1 MSSVMPRGSRSSS
14 ARRPA
19 RNPRPPCNDSPR
31 NRSAWYGGAIPR
43 AASRHAAA
51 IASRFGSARQRRG
64 SAPSD
69 SSGTRTT
76 RMPRARAVAT
86 TAGQTPGRTCTWRWL
101 SIWVTF
107 TPTAR
112 SRSSCAAHSAATS
125 ADAIRPASTRA
136 TSVARLG
143 KHPVWAWT
151 KLRAALTGAP
161 AVRFRW
167 SPTPRP
173 ESAAWSAVTASPQPG
188 AFTSTDTDDTTPA
201 AYASRMPRVT
211 PGDSPKS
218 SAFTTSRRSLGVASP
233 PVVPANPREIA
244 EHRHRVGGEPH
255 GAGLVLVAVVH
266 GGLANPEPVLARD
279 VEELDVEPEAG
290 DCQAREDQLRGATG
304 ETLETRLR
312 VEDPRQQGEPHD
324 AVEHPAHQVSRIEVV
339 EERWAHEVAR
349 FGQHAARDR
358 QVAAGLELAHDPVD
372 FLDWVRE
379 IGVGE
384 NPIAALRGAHPAR
397 HRVSLS
403 LVRGIVKQRHAGH
416 RVSEVHQ
423 HARGARLAVIVHQNQ
438 LGRPRACADE
448 LAQRLEMPG
457 QAIRAVVH
465 RNDDGEVSD
474 ERGHEGQRY
483 RGRLVRAGAVSRAR
497 RARSTPRPATR
508 SFPRPIHPGELREH
522 GVRHHP
528 TRFRHCALGS
538 VVPRDGIRAPRR
550 LVPRSVRP
558 ATGRRARRA
567 DRRYHAEGPL
577 LGVADDRAHGRDGRA
592 HPASD
597 RARRRG
603 HRAQPRCRTRHST
616 VPSPAPPRTPL
627 DRGGLSRR
635 HRLQT
640 GTAQGRAPGRC
651 ARTGGDRLN
660 RRGAAPGPVRSDRRC
675 GAPGTGRERGPA
687 HLPHA
692 GSSRLPGGR
701 SPRRNVI
708 PMVAPRSRDARAPQD
723 DGEEL
728 GPRPGGGQCTV
739 PVRARRGHPVLR
751 TAWLGGSRVPLHLG
765 GSQSAQSGRRAARV
779 AVAPARPPELR
790 ETARGNAPVLRYR
803 AVAAALNDSAERGQ
817 PTRRRRD
824 SPR

>member
-1 MSSVMPRGSRSSS
+1 MSSVVPGGSRSSS

-19 RNPRPPCNDSPR
+19 RNPRPPCNESPR
-31 NRSAWYGGAIPR
+31 NRSAWCGGAIPR

-51 IASRFGSARQRRG
+51 IASRFGRARQYRG
-64 SAPSD
+64 SGPSR
-69 SSGTRTT
+69 SRGRRTT

-107 TPTAR
+107 TPAAR
-112 SRSSCAAHSAATS
+112 SRSSCAA
-125 ADAIRPASTRA
+125 
-136 TSVARLG
+136 
-143 KHPVWAWT
+143 
-151 KLRAALTGAP
+151 LTGAP
-161 AVRFRW
+161 TVRFRW

-173 ESAAWSAVTASPQPG
+173 EPAAWSAPTASPQPG
-188 AFTSTDTDDTTPA
+188 AFTSTDTDDTTSA

-233 PVVPANPREIA
+233 PVVPANPREVA

-255 GAGLVLVAVVH
+255 GAGLVLIAVVH
-266 GGLANPEPVLARD
+266 GGLANPEPVPARD

-358 QVAAGLELAHDPVD
+358 QVAARLELAHDPVD

-403 LVRGIVKQRHAGH
+403 LVRGIAKQRHAGH

-438 LGRPRACADE
+438 LGRPRPCADE

-465 RNDDGEVSD
+465 WNDDGEVSD

-483 RGRLVRAGAVSRAR
+483 RGRLVRAGAASRAGG
-497 RARSTPRPATR
+497 
-508 SFPRPIHPGELREH
+508 H
-522 GVRHHP
+522 
-528 TRFRHCALGS
+528 
-538 VVPRDGIRAPRR
+538 
-550 LVPRSVRP
+550 
-558 ATGRRARRA
+558 
-567 DRRYHAEGPL
+567 
-577 LGVADDRAHGRDGRA
+577 
-592 HPASD
+592 
-597 RARRRG
+597 ARRRDL
-603 HRAQPRCRTRHST
+603 RPVAF
-616 VPSPAPPRTPL
+616 
-627 DRGGLSRR
+627 
-635 HRLQT
+635 
-640 GTAQGRAPGRC
+640 PGRSI
-651 ARTGGDRLN
+651 
-660 RRGAAPGPVRSDRRC
+660 PGSCV
-675 GAPGTGRERGPA
+675 
-687 HLPHA
+687 
-692 GSSRLPGGR
+692 
-701 SPRRNVI
+701 
-708 PMVAPRSRDARAPQD
+708 
-723 DGEEL
+723 
-728 GPRPGGGQCTV
+728 
-739 PVRARRGHPVLR
+739 
-751 TAWLGGSRVPLHLG
+751 
-765 GSQSAQSGRRAARV
+765 
-779 AVAPARPPELR
+779 
-790 ETARGNAPVLRYR
+790 
-803 AVAAALNDSAERGQ
+803 
-817 PTRRRRD
+817 
-824 SPR
+824 